1 MSEALYTDTHGAREG
16 GWSDLGGM
24 EPRELRKMIAGGADA
39 VKKAATTKNPPE
51 YFLDVDYYNH
61 DEIKRT
67 LRVRVRPSVLGGST
81 AVHADVI
88 GADFELRVTAVYDA
102 LAATPKATRL
112 DLGSLVEGE
121 YAAAN
126 RLIDARS
133 FSGEVALFVSGRGRL
148 TVFAVRAVL
157 RALSDLGVGGE
168 RTLMVHDM
176 DIGLGSE
183 LYWSSTVR
191 IGTVGDALIAPNID
205 RADRERVRTLFEGG
219 EWAFQKEAED
229 APIHSILVEG
239 TPELRLDLNVRTRP
253 SIAEGSL
260 TAPHVFVSG
269 DGADLKLIVILNTW
283 DVVDVLSVTHDW
295 DIPQARMATGLMN
308 KYEKARGM
316 TILAWATKES
326 TDVRGSSWR
335 SALSR
340 VLRTLYDLKLTAQ
353 AAHTDAL
360 VIVRDGEGKQEA
372 SRLLSWITV
381 TAGVA
386 RVIQREIGL
395 KSRVPKRR
403 SAPKKMNAR
412 RRRVP

>member
-1 MSEALYTDTHGAREG
+1 MSEALYTDTAGERPRCASE
-16 GWSDLGGM
+16 LGGM
-24 EPRELRKMIAGGADA
+24 ELRKMIAGGAGA

-51 YFLDVDYYNH
+51 YFLDVDYHNH
-61 DEIKRT
+61 DESKRT

-81 AVHADVI
+81 AVHADVL

-121 YAAAN
+121 YAAVN
-126 RLIDARS
+126 RLINARS
-133 FSGEVALFVSGRGRL
+133 STGEVALFVSGSGRL

-168 RTLMVHDM
+168 RTLMVHDTGL
-176 DIGLGSE
+176 GLGSE
-183 LYWSSTVR
+183 LYSSSTVR
-191 IGTVGDALIAPNID
+191 IGTVGDALIAPSID
-205 RADRERVRTLFEGG
+205 RANRERVRTLFEGG

-229 APIHSILVEG
+229 ADYHSIRLEG
-239 TPELRLDLNVRTRP
+239 TPKLRIALNVRTQSRD
-253 SIAEGSL
+253 IGDGSR
-260 TAPHVFVSG
+260 TAPHVFAAG
-269 DGADLKLIVILNTW
+269 HGTDLNLLVIPNTW

-295 DIPQARMATGLMN
+295 DIQQAFRAIYLMN
-308 KYEKARGM
+308 EYEKARGM
-316 TILAWATKES
+316 TILAWATQED
-326 TDVRGSSWR
+326 TDVRASSWR

-353 AAHTDAL
+353 EANTDAL

-386 RVIQREIGL
+386 RVIQREIGQ
-395 KSRVPKRR
+395 KNRVPKRR
-403 SAPKKMNAR
+403 SAQKKMNAP